1 MHISRVNCDIMGK
14 KREDLGRGKLAE
26 MAEIQ
31 ILKVLY
37 GLVRAVKFQKA
48 FNICRFKSTRGADG
62 QITRV
67 LELNAKF
74 LNLAG

>member
-31 ILKVLY
+31 NSKGFIRSGESCEISK
-37 GLVRAVKFQKA
+37 G
-48 FNICRFKSTRGADG
+48 I
-62 QITRV
+62 
-67 LELNAKF
+67 
-74 LNLAG
+74 